1 MEGFMDITQSIPQR
15 KQRITKKQ
23 SQEFTR
29 WYESNPNVHEL
40 SISNII
46 NQYYEL
52 TNVKV
57 SRMYVS
63 NIRRMINQNRNEE

>member
-1 MEGFMDITQSIPQR
+1 MEGFMESFPTPPQR

-23 SQEFTR
+23 SEEFTR
-29 WYESNPNVHEL
+29 WYQENPNVHEL
-40 SISNII
+40 SLAAII
-46 NQYYEL
+46 KQYYEQ

-63 NIRRMINQNRNEE
+63 NIRKMYNDNAM